1 VSRDLVRR
9 MLWVLSLVLVLA
21 ASILALVWRGVEW
34 GLGAAP

>member
-1 VSRDLVRR
+1 VNRDLVRR

-21 ASILALVWRGVEW
+21 ASILALMWRGVEW